1 MRIPPVHF
9 VWKKPRPFWSIF
21 PAPLA
26 TVVAASVIDSPHGWY
41 YAASLICGFV
51 VLLSLIESLTSG
63 RIDDNWGRIEKKD
76 HPVRFWIQI
85 YLWIATFA
93 CATAFPLTF
102 ALLQGHR

>member
-26 TVVAASVIDSPHGWY
+26 TVIAASVIDSPHGWY

-63 RIDDNWGRIEKKD
+63 RIEDNWGASRRKIIPCVSGSKSISGS
-76 HPVRFWIQI
+76 PRSR
-85 YLWIATFA
+85 
-93 CATAFPLTF
+93 
-102 ALLQGHR
+102 ALRLFL